1 MKSRISR
8 KRAGRNATI
17 AGELMLTPLV
27 MAMRLPLMASESRG
41 NNFLGTEAWRAVA
54 EKNAAL
60 AEGMLAAQL
69 SLMRSASSFWF
80 EVLSGRKPSLLGSA
94 AAQRSAQAALKPASR
109 RVKANFR
116 RLSAKI

>member
-1 MKSRISR
+1 MKAHTSR

-27 MAMRLPLMASESRG
+27 IAMRLPLMASESRG
-41 NNFLGTEAWRAVA
+41 NNFWGPETWRAVA

-60 AEGMLAAQL
+60 AEGMVAAQL

-80 EVLSGRKPSLLGSA
+80 EVLSGRKPSLLGSGA
-94 AAQRSAQAALKPASR
+94 AERSAQAALKPASR

-116 RLSAKI
+116 RLSAKL